1 MLSVSLSNMEG
12 EFGTTEAIKQTPTSI
27 LGNKVYQSLLARL
40 PQVCS
45 QDELNSSSFYKTPQ
59 QGVVI
64 DFYYL
69 NGAGL
74 SDADWEIAKETAR
87 SVFSDLKDTDSD
99 NAVTDEQ
106 IILSF
111 IESPEPGERKIV
123 IKTA

>member
-1 MLSVSLSNMEG
+1 MLLVLLSNMEG
-12 EFGTTEAIKQTPTSI
+12 EFGTTEAIRQTPTSI

-45 QDELNSSSFYKTPQ
+45 QDELNSSSFYKMPQ

-74 SDADWEIAKETAR
+74 SEADWK
-87 SVFSDLKDTDSD
+87 
-99 NAVTDEQ
+99 
-106 IILSF
+106 
-111 IESPEPGERKIV
+111 SPKKLPGQYLAI
-123 IKTA
+123 

>member
-1 MLSVSLSNMEG
+1 M
-12 EFGTTEAIKQTPTSI
+12 
-27 LGNKVYQSLLARL
+27 
-40 PQVCS
+40 
-45 QDELNSSSFYKTPQ
+45 
-59 QGVVI
+59 VI